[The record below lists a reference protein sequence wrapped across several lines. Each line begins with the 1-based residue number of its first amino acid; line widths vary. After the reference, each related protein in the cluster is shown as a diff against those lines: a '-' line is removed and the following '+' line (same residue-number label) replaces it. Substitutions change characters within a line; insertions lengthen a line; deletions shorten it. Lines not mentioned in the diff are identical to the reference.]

1 MKLSMDFTEESMLVE
16 LLAVISTFAAVIV
29 AVPTA
34 ERYYRRFRRRQRD
47 K

>member
-1 MKLSMDFTEESMLVE
+1 MLIE
-16 LLAVISTFAAVIV
+16 LLTVISTFSALIV